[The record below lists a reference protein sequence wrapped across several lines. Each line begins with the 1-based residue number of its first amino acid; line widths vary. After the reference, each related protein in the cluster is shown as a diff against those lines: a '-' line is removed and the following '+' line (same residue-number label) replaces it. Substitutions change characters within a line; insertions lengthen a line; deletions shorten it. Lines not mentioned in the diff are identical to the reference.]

1 MKLRSTEINIP
12 GSTGTNRDSHAD
24 ARHGGT
30 NFFAFA
36 SSCINYRLRLGAQM
50 VSALLLASTVGV
62 PALMA
67 QSPLSTQQVN
77 DLRALVRLTLAK
89 ENLPGLS
96 VAVAKGD
103 QIWTAAVGSAD
114 LEQTVPMD
122 SQSMLRTASITK
134 WITAAAALRLV
145 DEGKLDLDAPI
156 QQYCPQYPTKQWPI
170 TSSELLSH
178 LSGIRHYHG
187 ANGEPRD
194 TPEQRNALDVLA
206 RREQS
211 TQYTR
216 YTEVMP
222 TLDAFKDDP
231 LIYQPGTHFLY
242 SSLGYRVMGCVLE
255 GAAHSPYRALMR
267 SLIFLPAGMSRI
279 TEDDAQAIV
288 PHRVAGYSWDDQK
301 HFMRAP
307 FRDVS
312 ENLPGGG
319 YLSTPTDLVRFAIA
333 FSTGKLV
340 HLETRDAMIERPK
353 LIDGSPVPDAPNYFG
368 MGKDLYY
375 GLGIFVGKSS
385 RGEQLLMHTGRD
397 PGASTELLLEPRA
410 NIAVAVMSNISQW
423 DGTDELAK
431 KILEIV
437 DHR

>member
-1 MKLRSTEINIP
+1 M
-12 GSTGTNRDSHAD
+12 A
-24 ARHGGT
+24 
-30 NFFAFA
+30 
-36 SSCINYRLRLGAQM
+36 
-50 VSALLLASTVGV
+50 SALLLASTVAV
-62 PALMA
+62 PALVA
-67 QSPLSTQQVN
+67 QTPLSSRQVN
-77 DLRALVRLTLAK
+77 DLHVLVESTRAK

-114 LEQTVPMD
+114 VEQNVPMD

-134 WITAAAALRLV
+134 WMTAAAALRLV
-145 DEGKLDLDAPI
+145 DEGKLKLDAPI
-156 QQYCPQYPTKQWPI
+156 QQYCPQYPAKPWPI
-170 TSSELLSH
+170 DSKELLSQ

-194 TPEQRNALDVLA
+194 TSEQRAALDALA

-216 YTEVMP
+216 YTEVIP

-255 GAAHSPYRALMR
+255 GAAHSPYRTLMR
-267 SLIFLPAGMSRI
+267 TLIFLPAGMSKT
-279 TEDDAQAIV
+279 TEDDAQTVV
-288 PHRVAGYSWDDQK
+288 PHRVAGYSWDDKRQ
-301 HFMRAP
+301 FIRAP

-319 YLSTPTDLVRFAIA
+319 YLSTPSDLVRFAIA
-333 FSTGKLV
+333 FNTGKLV
-340 HLETRDAMIERPK
+340 HPKTRDAMIERPK

-375 GLGIFVGKSS
+375 GLGIFVGKLSS
-385 RGEQLLMHTGRD
+385 GEQLLMHTGRD
-397 PGASTELLLEPRA
+397 PGASTELLLEPHT
-410 NIAVAVMSNISQW
+410 NIAVAVMSNVSQW
-423 DGTDELAK
+423 DGTDDLAK
-431 KILEIV
+431 KILEII
-437 DHR
+437 DQR